1 MIRKF
6 LMVLIS
12 GIVATSLVA
21 CSGSSND
28 KDAKTVQEPPK
39 VEEKQFIGEGVWA
52 EDYTKDQ
59 VTILNDEISSRIEEV
74 ANFYGLEY
82 SKEEKVKEE
91 NGETI
96 NDNNIYIDNLNP
108 EPNRMESMYYGFKMY
123 GADMASGS
131 LNLKIGFK
139 LDVEQIKTE
148 EMFNFEETSIAEF
161 SEAMTNNPERDYSDL
176 DSQIKDIVIN
186 QNSNGTIETNL
197 NGLVETITIKDDFLL
212 YKLDSKKYD
221 FKK

>member
-1 MIRKF
+1 MIKKIL
-6 LMVLIS
+6 LMLIS
-12 GIVATSLVA
+12 GLVATSLVA
-21 CSGSSND
+21 CSNSNN
-28 KDAKTVQEPPK
+28 KAKESPAPAK
-39 VEEKQFIGEGVWA
+39 VEEKQFIGEGEW
-52 EDYTKDQ
+52 TKDYKKDE
-59 VTILNDEISSRIEEV
+59 VIALNNEISTRIEEV
-74 ANFYGLEY
+74 AKFYGLEY

-96 NDNNIYIDNLNP
+96 NNNYIYVDNLNP

-123 GADMASGS
+123 GSDMASGS

-139 LDVEQIKTE
+139 LDTNQIKTE
-148 EMFNFEETSIAEF
+148 EKFNFEETSIAEF
-161 SEAMTNNPERDYSDL
+161 SEAMTNNKERDYTDL
-176 DSQIKDIVIN
+176 NNKIIDIVKN
-186 QNSNGTIETNL
+186 QKSQGTIETNL

>member
-1 MIRKF
+1 MLKK
-6 LMVLIS
+6 VLLILVS
-12 GIVATSLVA
+12 GIMAASLVS
-21 CSGSSND
+21 CGNS
-28 KDAKTVQEPPK
+28 KKQEVSETKEPVK
-39 VEEKQFIGEGVWA
+39 VEEKVFIGEGEWA
-52 EDYTKDQ
+52 SDYTKDQ
-59 VTILNDEISSRIEEV
+59 VSVLNSEISTRIEDV
-74 ANFYGLEY
+74 ARFYDLEY
-82 SKEEKVKEE
+82 SKEEKVKES

-96 NDNNIYIDNLNP
+96 NDNNIYVDNLNP

-123 GADMASGS
+123 GEDMASGS

-139 LDVEQIKTE
+139 LDVDQIKTE
-148 EMFNFEETSIAEF
+148 DKFNFEETSIAEF

-176 DSQIKDIVIN
+176 DSQIKDIIIN
-186 QNSNGTIETNL
+186 KNAEGTIETNL